1 MPSRSFRALR
11 FLLIAVLLTSVV
23 MGAAAYEDA
32 EVSPEPAPEA
42 ADVDAGAAAAEE
54 TPAEPVVLNCSSTE
68 LIEPIESWSIDC
80 VAQWLE
86 NMGFGELKPA
96 FMGNSID
103 GMQLRDMSP
112 SKLLDEYGVSDEE
125 SRKKLIYALKDVVRK
140 DNYKGNTNNWAQF
153 FMWVLPFLAIYK
165 WLTMRYERQIA
176 RMTKKYQKWQE
187 ARKPPEPPTP
197 VESVDGINE
206 WIAGANADVLGEREK
221 KPKGR
226 EGNKGKKEAKTK
238 KVQ

>member
-1 MPSRSFRALR
+1 MR
-11 FLLIAVLLTSVV
+11 FLLIAMLLTSAV
-23 MGAAAYEDA
+23 MGTAAYEDM
-32 EVSPEPAPEA
+32 ETPPDPAPEA
-42 ADVDAGAAAAEE
+42 EEDTAAPAAEE
-54 TPAEPVVLNCSSTE
+54 TPEPIILNCSANE
-68 LIEPIESWSIDC
+68 LIEPIDSWSVDC

-86 NMGFGELKPA
+86 NMGFAELKPA

-103 GMQLRDMSP
+103 GIQLREMSS

-125 SRKKLIYALKDVVRK
+125 NRKKLVYALKDIVRK

-197 VESVDGINE
+197 IESADGINE
-206 WIAGANADVLGEREK
+206 WLPANADVQREGER
-221 KPKGR
+221 KPKKEGKAKR
-226 EGNKGKKEAKTK
+226 EPNKKNK
-238 KVQ
+238 